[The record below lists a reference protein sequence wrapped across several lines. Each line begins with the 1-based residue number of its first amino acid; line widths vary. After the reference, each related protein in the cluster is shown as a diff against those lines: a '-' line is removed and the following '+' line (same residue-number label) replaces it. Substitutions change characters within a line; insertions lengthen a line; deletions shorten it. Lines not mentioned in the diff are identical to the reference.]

1 MKLTDISPA
10 IALTPLDGRY
20 HKATA
25 PLVEYMS
32 EPALNRERMRVEV
45 EWMILLANGFE
56 GNGNQPIVDGVKPF
70 TAEEQAFLR
79 AIPEDFGAEGIKQHA
94 AHEAITHHDVKAV
107 EYYIDDQIDKA
118 PAELTNIN
126 DELKT
131 LVHFACTSEDINNL
145 SIARC
150 VKNAMENVWTPE
162 FKRIID
168 YLAGKAE
175 EFKDMPLLSLT
186 HGQPATPTTL
196 GKELAVYVYRL
207 NRQLKHIENQEYLG
221 KINGATG
228 TFGAHLAACPDV
240 DWIAVSREFV
250 TNRMGLTWNPL
261 TTQIESHDWQA
272 ELYST
277 VSHANRIMH
286 NLCVDVW
293 MYISRGVFAQVPVKG
308 ATGSSTM
315 PHKVNPIR
323 FENAEANFEISC
335 SLLDTLSATLVE
347 SRWQRD
353 LTDST
358 TQRNIGSALGYS
370 LLALTN
376 LMGGLESIH
385 PNTHVIEREL
395 DENWEVLGEPI
406 QTAMRACE
414 LKGLPG
420 MDKPYEKVKE
430 LMRGHTINK
439 EQVEQFIDQ
448 QSFDPE
454 TAARLKALTPATYT
468 GVFNDNRA
476 VFSQT
481 QDAKMRGYG
490 PGRFSFNVK
499 GGRCE
504 ACEGNGILQIEM
516 HFLPDVYVPCEVC
529 KGARYNR
536 ETLEVKYKEKTI
548 ADVLNM
554 TVEEAVVFFANQPKI
569 ARKLQ
574 TLLDV
579 GLGYVTLGQSATTLS
594 GGEAQRVKLA
604 NELARRGTGKTVYIL
619 DEPTTG
625 LHIADVHRLIE
636 VLQKLVDV
644 GNTVIVIEH
653 NLDLIKCADHIID
666 LGPEGGSAGGEIVA
680 EGTPEQVAA
689 VPGSFTGQYL
699 RPLLERDRAQRAAEA
714 EKH

>member
-168 YLAGKAE
+168 HLAGKAE

-240 DWIAVSREFV
+240 DWVAVSREFV

-358 TQRNIGSALGYS
+358 VLRNVGVPMAHSLIGLRS
-370 LLALTN
+370 L
-376 LMGGLESIH
+376 
-385 PNTHVIEREL
+385 
-395 DENWEVLGEPI
+395 
-406 QTAMRACE
+406 
-414 LKGLPG
+414 LKGLNKLLLNREALDCDLENNWAVVAEGIQTVLRRAGYPS
-420 MDKPYEKVKE
+420 PYE
-430 LMRGHTINK
+430 
-439 EQVEQFIDQ
+439 
-448 QSFDPE
+448 
-454 TAARLKALTPATYT
+454 ALKALTRTNAHITRESIAEFIESLDVAESVKQELRAITPQSYT
-468 GVFNDNRA
+468 GVF
-476 VFSQT
+476 
-481 QDAKMRGYG
+481 
-490 PGRFSFNVK
+490 
-499 GGRCE
+499 E
-504 ACEGNGILQIEM
+504 
-516 HFLPDVYVPCEVC
+516 
-529 KGARYNR
+529 
-536 ETLEVKYKEKTI
+536 
-548 ADVLNM
+548 
-554 TVEEAVVFFANQPKI
+554 
-569 ARKLQ
+569 
-574 TLLDV
+574 
-579 GLGYVTLGQSATTLS
+579 
-594 GGEAQRVKLA
+594 
-604 NELARRGTGKTVYIL
+604 
-619 DEPTTG
+619 
-625 LHIADVHRLIE
+625 
-636 VLQKLVDV
+636 
-644 GNTVIVIEH
+644 
-653 NLDLIKCADHIID
+653 
-666 LGPEGGSAGGEIVA
+666 
-680 EGTPEQVAA
+680 
-689 VPGSFTGQYL
+689 
-699 RPLLERDRAQRAAEA
+699 
-714 EKH
+714 

>member
-168 YLAGKAE
+168 HLAGKAE

-293 MYISRGVFAQVPVKG
+293 MYISAACSPRCRSRVPLVPPPCR
-308 ATGSSTM
+308 TRSTRFVSRT
-315 PHKVNPIR
+315 PKPTSRSAARCSTPSPPRWWNP
-323 FENAEANFEISC
+323 
-335 SLLDTLSATLVE
+335 V
-347 SRWQRD
+347 
-353 LTDST
+353 
-358 TQRNIGSALGYS
+358 GSA
-370 LLALTN
+370 
-376 LMGGLESIH
+376 I
-385 PNTHVIEREL
+385 
-395 DENWEVLGEPI
+395 
-406 QTAMRACE
+406 
-414 LKGLPG
+414 
-420 MDKPYEKVKE
+420 
-430 LMRGHTINK
+430 
-439 EQVEQFIDQ
+439 
-448 QSFDPE
+448 
-454 TAARLKALTPATYT
+454 
-468 GVFNDNRA
+468 
-476 VFSQT
+476 
-481 QDAKMRGYG
+481 
-490 PGRFSFNVK
+490 
-499 GGRCE
+499 
-504 ACEGNGILQIEM
+504 
-516 HFLPDVYVPCEVC
+516 
-529 KGARYNR
+529 
-536 ETLEVKYKEKTI
+536 
-548 ADVLNM
+548 
-554 TVEEAVVFFANQPKI
+554 
-569 ARKLQ
+569 
-574 TLLDV
+574 
-579 GLGYVTLGQSATTLS
+579 
-594 GGEAQRVKLA
+594 
-604 NELARRGTGKTVYIL
+604 
-619 DEPTTG
+619 
-625 LHIADVHRLIE
+625 
-636 VLQKLVDV
+636 
-644 GNTVIVIEH
+644 
-653 NLDLIKCADHIID
+653 
-666 LGPEGGSAGGEIVA
+666 
-680 EGTPEQVAA
+680 
-689 VPGSFTGQYL
+689 
-699 RPLLERDRAQRAAEA
+699 
-714 EKH
+714 

>member
-150 VKNAMENVWTPE
+150 VKNAME
-162 FKRIID
+162 KRVDPGVQAHHRPPRRQGRGIQG
-168 YLAGKAE
+168 YAAALPHPRPAGHADHTRQGARRLRLPSEPSAQAHRK
-175 EFKDMPLLSLT
+175 PGVP
-186 HGQPATPTTL
+186 GQDQ
-196 GKELAVYVYRL
+196 R
-207 NRQLKHIENQEYLG
+207 
-221 KINGATG
+221 ATG

-468 GVFNDNRA
+468 GVA
-476 VFSQT
+476 SQLV
-481 QDAKMRGYG
+481 AF
-490 PGRFSFNVK
+490 GR
-499 GGRCE
+499 
-504 ACEGNGILQIEM
+504 
-516 HFLPDVYVPCEVC
+516 
-529 KGARYNR
+529 
-536 ETLEVKYKEKTI
+536 
-548 ADVLNM
+548 
-554 TVEEAVVFFANQPKI
+554 
-569 ARKLQ
+569 
-574 TLLDV
+574 
-579 GLGYVTLGQSATTLS
+579 
-594 GGEAQRVKLA
+594 
-604 NELARRGTGKTVYIL
+604 
-619 DEPTTG
+619 
-625 LHIADVHRLIE
+625 
-636 VLQKLVDV
+636 
-644 GNTVIVIEH
+644 
-653 NLDLIKCADHIID
+653 
-666 LGPEGGSAGGEIVA
+666 
-680 EGTPEQVAA
+680 
-689 VPGSFTGQYL
+689 
-699 RPLLERDRAQRAAEA
+699 
-714 EKH
+714 

>member
-20 HKATA
+20 HAATA
-25 PLVEYMS
+25 PLVEYLS

-45 EWMILLANGFE
+45 EWMILLANGFD
-56 GNGNQPIVDGVKPF
+56 GNGNKPIVDGVQPF
-70 TAEEQAFLR
+70 TEAEQAFLR
-79 AIPEDFGAEGIKQHA
+79 AIPENFGAEGIKQHA
-94 AHEAITHHDVKAV
+94 AHEAVTHHDVKAV

-118 PAELTNIN
+118 PAELGIDTNIN
-126 DELKT
+126 DALKT

-150 VKNAMENVWTPE
+150 VKNAMNNVWEPAFRE
-162 FKRIID
+162 IID
-168 YLAGKAE
+168 HLAAKADE
-175 EFKDMPLLSLT
+175 YRDMPLLSLT

-228 TFGAHLAACPDV
+228 TFGAHLAACPNV

-272 ELYST
+272 ELYGT
-277 VSHANRIMH
+277 LAHANRIMH

-323 FENAEANFEISC
+323 FENAEANFELSC

-370 LLALTN
+370 LLALHN
-376 LMGGLESIH
+376 LMGGLTSIH
-385 PNTHVIEREL
+385 PNEHVINHEL

-414 LKGLPG
+414 LRGLPG

-430 LMRGHTINK
+430 LMRGHTIDQA
-439 EQVEQFIDQ
+439 QVEAFIDQ

-454 TAARLKALTPATYT
+454 TAARLKALTPATY
-468 GVFNDNRA
+468 V
-476 VFSQT
+476 
-481 QDAKMRGYG
+481 
-490 PGRFSFNVK
+490 
-499 GGRCE
+499 
-504 ACEGNGILQIEM
+504 
-516 HFLPDVYVPCEVC
+516 
-529 KGARYNR
+529 GA
-536 ETLEVKYKEKTI
+536 
-548 ADVLNM
+548 A
-554 TVEEAVVFFANQPKI
+554 
-569 ARKLQ
+569 
-574 TLLDV
+574 
-579 GLGYVTLGQSATTLS
+579 S
-594 GGEAQRVKLA
+594 
-604 NELARRGTGKTVYIL
+604 
-619 DEPTTG
+619 
-625 LHIADVHRLIE
+625 
-636 VLQKLVDV
+636 KLVD
-644 GNTVIVIEH
+644 
-653 NLDLIKCADHIID
+653 
-666 LGPEGGSAGGEIVA
+666 
-680 EGTPEQVAA
+680 
-689 VPGSFTGQYL
+689 F
-699 RPLLERDRAQRAAEA
+699 DR
-714 EKH
+714 

>member
-56 GNGNQPIVDGVKPF
+56 GNGNQPIVDSVKPF

-131 LVHFACTSEDINNL
+131 LVHF
-145 SIARC
+145 
-150 VKNAMENVWTPE
+150 
-162 FKRIID
+162 
-168 YLAGKAE
+168 AGKAE

-468 GVFNDNRA
+468 GVA
-476 VFSQT
+476 SQLV
-481 QDAKMRGYG
+481 AF
-490 PGRFSFNVK
+490 GR
-499 GGRCE
+499 
-504 ACEGNGILQIEM
+504 
-516 HFLPDVYVPCEVC
+516 
-529 KGARYNR
+529 
-536 ETLEVKYKEKTI
+536 
-548 ADVLNM
+548 
-554 TVEEAVVFFANQPKI
+554 
-569 ARKLQ
+569 
-574 TLLDV
+574 
-579 GLGYVTLGQSATTLS
+579 
-594 GGEAQRVKLA
+594 
-604 NELARRGTGKTVYIL
+604 
-619 DEPTTG
+619 
-625 LHIADVHRLIE
+625 
-636 VLQKLVDV
+636 
-644 GNTVIVIEH
+644 
-653 NLDLIKCADHIID
+653 
-666 LGPEGGSAGGEIVA
+666 
-680 EGTPEQVAA
+680 
-689 VPGSFTGQYL
+689 
-699 RPLLERDRAQRAAEA
+699 
-714 EKH
+714 

>member
-20 HKATA
+20 HRQTA
-25 PLVEYMS
+25 DLVEYLS
-32 EPALNRERMRVEV
+32 EPALNRERIHVEV
-45 EWMILLANGFE
+45 EWMILLANGFD
-56 GNGNQPIVDGVKPF
+56 GNGNQPIVEGVQPF
-70 TAEEQAFLR
+70 TEAEIAFLR
-79 AIPEDFGAEGIKQHA
+79 AIPEQFGAEGIAAHA
-94 AHEAITHHDVKAV
+94 AHEAVTHHDVKAV

-118 PAELTNIN
+118 AAVLGPDTQLNERVKAEGIAAHAAHEAVTHHDVKAVEYYIDDQIDKAAAVLGPDTQLN
-126 DELKT
+126 ERVKT

-145 SIARC
+145 STALC
-150 VKNAMENVWTPE
+150 VKQAMEQVWLPA
-162 FKRIID
+162 FRAIVD
-168 YLAGKAE
+168 HLAAKAE
-175 EFKDMPLLSLT
+175 EYRDMHFACTSEDINNLSTALCVKQAMEQVWLPAFRAIVDHLAAKAEEYRDMPLLSLT

-207 NRQLKHIENQEYLG
+207 NRQLKHLESQEYLG

-228 TFGAHLAACPDV
+228 TFGAHLAALPQV

-250 TNRMGLTWNPL
+250 ANRMGLTWNPL

-323 FENAEANFEISC
+323 FENAEANFELSC

-370 LLALTN
+370 LLALNN
-376 LMGGLESIH
+376 LLGGLNSIH
-385 PNTHVIEREL
+385 PNAAVMEHEL
-395 DENWEVLGEPI
+395 DTNWEVLGEPI

-430 LMRGHTINK
+430 LMRGHEISR
-439 EQVEQFIDQ
+439 QDVERFIDGLA
-448 QSFDPE
+448 FDDE

-468 GVFNDNRA
+468 G
-476 VFSQT
+476 
-481 QDAKMRGYG
+481 
-490 PGRFSFNVK
+490 
-499 GGRCE
+499 E
-504 ACEGNGILQIEM
+504 A
-516 HFLPDVYVPCEVC
+516 
-529 KGARYNR
+529 
-536 ETLEVKYKEKTI
+536 
-548 ADVLNM
+548 
-554 TVEEAVVFFANQPKI
+554 
-569 ARKLQ
+569 
-574 TLLDV
+574 
-579 GLGYVTLGQSATTLS
+579 
-594 GGEAQRVKLA
+594 
-604 NELARRGTGKTVYIL
+604 GT
-619 DEPTTG
+619 
-625 LHIADVHRLIE
+625 
-636 VLQKLVDV
+636 LVD
-644 GNTVIVIEH
+644 
-653 NLDLIKCADHIID
+653 
-666 LGPEGGSAGGEIVA
+666 
-680 EGTPEQVAA
+680 
-689 VPGSFTGQYL
+689 F
-699 RPLLERDRAQRAAEA
+699 DR
-714 EKH
+714 

>member
-20 HKATA
+20 HNATA
-25 PLVEYMS
+25 PLVEYLS

-70 TAEEQAFLR
+70 TEAEKDYLR
-79 AIPEDFGAEGIKQHA
+79 SIPENFGAAGIAQHA
-94 AHEAITHHDVKAV
+94 AHEAVTHHDVKAV
-107 EYYIDDQIDKA
+107 EYYIDDLIDAA
-118 PAELTNIN
+118 PAEFTNIN
-126 DELKT
+126 ERLKT

-145 SIARC
+145 STARC
-150 VKNAMENVWTPE
+150 VKNAMEQVWTPA
-162 FKRIID
+162 FKKIID
-168 YLAGKAE
+168 HLAEKAE
-175 EFKDMPLLSLT
+175 ENKDKALLSLT

-207 NRQLKHIENQEYLG
+207 NRQLKHIESQEYLG

-228 TFGAHLAACPDV
+228 TFGAHLAACPNV

-250 TNRMGLTWNPL
+250 ENRMGLTWNPL

-293 MYISRGVFAQVPVKG
+293 MYISRGVFAQIPVKG

-370 LLALTN
+370 QLALYN
-376 LMGGLESIH
+376 LMGGLKSIH
-385 PNTHVIEREL
+385 PNDIVIEREL
-395 DENWEVLGEPI
+395 DTNWEVLGEPI

-420 MDKPYEKVKE
+420 MEKPYEKVKE
-430 LMRGHTINK
+430 LMRGHEISK
-439 EQVEQFIDQ
+439 EAVEAFIDQ
-448 QSFDPE
+448 QSFDDE

-468 GVFNDNRA
+468 GW
-476 VFSQT
+476 
-481 QDAKMRGYG
+481 
-490 PGRFSFNVK
+490 
-499 GGRCE
+499 
-504 ACEGNGILQIEM
+504 
-516 HFLPDVYVPCEVC
+516 
-529 KGARYNR
+529 
-536 ETLEVKYKEKTI
+536 
-548 ADVLNM
+548 
-554 TVEEAVVFFANQPKI
+554 AN
-569 ARKLQ
+569 
-574 TLLDV
+574 
-579 GLGYVTLGQSATTLS
+579 
-594 GGEAQRVKLA
+594 
-604 NELARRGTGKTVYIL
+604 
-619 DEPTTG
+619 
-625 LHIADVHRLIE
+625 
-636 VLQKLVDV
+636 KLV
-644 GNTVIVIEH
+644 
-653 NLDLIKCADHIID
+653 A
-666 LGPEGGSAGGEIVA
+666 
-680 EGTPEQVAA
+680 
-689 VPGSFTGQYL
+689 F
-699 RPLLERDRAQRAAEA
+699 DR
-714 EKH
+714 

>member
-32 EPALNRERMRVEV
+32 EPALNRERMHVEV

-118 PAELTNIN
+118 PAELANIN

-145 SIARC
+145 STARC

-168 YLAGKAE
+168 HLAGKAE

-240 DWIAVSREFV
+240 DWVAVSHEFV

-277 VSHANRIMH
+277 V
-286 NLCVDVW
+286 
-293 MYISRGVFAQVPVKG
+293 
-308 ATGSSTM
+308 
-315 PHKVNPIR
+315 
-323 FENAEANFEISC
+323 
-335 SLLDTLSATLVE
+335 
-347 SRWQRD
+347 RWQRD

-468 GVFNDNRA
+468 GVA
-476 VFSQT
+476 SQ
-481 QDAKMRGYG
+481 
-490 PGRFSFNVK
+490 
-499 GGRCE
+499 
-504 ACEGNGILQIEM
+504 
-516 HFLPDVYVPCEVC
+516 
-529 KGARYNR
+529 
-536 ETLEVKYKEKTI
+536 
-548 ADVLNM
+548 
-554 TVEEAVVFFANQPKI
+554 
-569 ARKLQ
+569 
-574 TLLDV
+574 
-579 GLGYVTLGQSATTLS
+579 
-594 GGEAQRVKLA
+594 
-604 NELARRGTGKTVYIL
+604 
-619 DEPTTG
+619 
-625 LHIADVHRLIE
+625 
-636 VLQKLVDV
+636 LV
-644 GNTVIVIEH
+644 
-653 NLDLIKCADHIID
+653 A
-666 LGPEGGSAGGEIVA
+666 
-680 EGTPEQVAA
+680 
-689 VPGSFTGQYL
+689 F
-699 RPLLERDRAQRAAEA
+699 DR
-714 EKH
+714 

>member
-168 YLAGKAE
+168 HLAGKAE

-315 PHKVNPIR
+315 PHKVNPID
-323 FENAEANFEISC
+323 FENSEGNLGLANAVLDHLAGKLPISG
-335 SLLDTLSATLVE
+335 
-347 SRWQRD
+347 WQRD

-358 TQRNIGSALGYS
+358 VLRNVGVPVAHAVIAFQS
-370 LLALTN
+370 L
-376 LMGGLESIH
+376 
-385 PNTHVIEREL
+385 
-395 DENWEVLGEPI
+395 
-406 QTAMRACE
+406 
-414 LKGLPG
+414 LKGLNKVILNREALERDLEQNWAVVAEGIQTVLRRAGYPS
-420 MDKPYEKVKE
+420 PYE
-430 LMRGHTINK
+430 
-439 EQVEQFIDQ
+439 
-448 QSFDPE
+448 
-454 TAARLKALTPATYT
+454 ALKALTRTNTHITAEAIAAFIAGLDVSEEVKAELRAITPASYT
-468 GVFNDNRA
+468 G
-476 VFSQT
+476 
-481 QDAKMRGYG
+481 
-490 PGRFSFNVK
+490 
-499 GGRCE
+499 
-504 ACEGNGILQIEM
+504 
-516 HFLPDVYVPCEVC
+516 
-529 KGARYNR
+529 
-536 ETLEVKYKEKTI
+536 
-548 ADVLNM
+548 
-554 TVEEAVVFFANQPKI
+554 
-569 ARKLQ
+569 
-574 TLLDV
+574 
-579 GLGYVTLGQSATTLS
+579 
-594 GGEAQRVKLA
+594 
-604 NELARRGTGKTVYIL
+604 
-619 DEPTTG
+619 
-625 LHIADVHRLIE
+625 
-636 VLQKLVDV
+636 
-644 GNTVIVIEH
+644 
-653 NLDLIKCADHIID
+653 ID
-666 LGPEGGSAGGEIVA
+666 
-680 EGTPEQVAA
+680 
-689 VPGSFTGQYL
+689 F
-699 RPLLERDRAQRAAEA
+699 
-714 EKH
+714 

>member
-1 MKLTDISPA
+1 MEVPLEVMKLTDISPA

-70 TAEEQAFLR
+70 TEAEQTFLR

-118 PAELTNIN
+118 PTELTNIN

-145 SIARC
+145 AIARC

-162 FKRIID
+162 FERIID
-168 YLAGKAE
+168 HLASKAE

-207 NRQLKHIENQEYLG
+207 NRQLKHLENQEYLG

-240 DWIAVSREFV
+240 DWVAVSREFV

-277 VSHANRIMH
+277 V
-286 NLCVDVW
+286 
-293 MYISRGVFAQVPVKG
+293 
-308 ATGSSTM
+308 
-315 PHKVNPIR
+315 
-323 FENAEANFEISC
+323 
-335 SLLDTLSATLVE
+335 
-347 SRWQRD
+347 RWQRD

-395 DENWEVLGEPI
+395 DGNWEVLGEPI

-414 LKGLPG
+414 LRGLPG

-468 GVFNDNRA
+468 GVA
-476 VFSQT
+476 SQ
-481 QDAKMRGYG
+481 
-490 PGRFSFNVK
+490 
-499 GGRCE
+499 
-504 ACEGNGILQIEM
+504 
-516 HFLPDVYVPCEVC
+516 
-529 KGARYNR
+529 
-536 ETLEVKYKEKTI
+536 
-548 ADVLNM
+548 
-554 TVEEAVVFFANQPKI
+554 
-569 ARKLQ
+569 
-574 TLLDV
+574 
-579 GLGYVTLGQSATTLS
+579 
-594 GGEAQRVKLA
+594 
-604 NELARRGTGKTVYIL
+604 
-619 DEPTTG
+619 
-625 LHIADVHRLIE
+625 
-636 VLQKLVDV
+636 LV
-644 GNTVIVIEH
+644 
-653 NLDLIKCADHIID
+653 A
-666 LGPEGGSAGGEIVA
+666 
-680 EGTPEQVAA
+680 
-689 VPGSFTGQYL
+689 F
-699 RPLLERDRAQRAAEA
+699 DR
-714 EKH
+714 

>member
-1 MKLTDISPA
+1 MNLSEISPA

-20 HKATA
+20 HAQTA
-25 PLVEYMS
+25 ALVEYLS

-45 EWMILLANGFE
+45 EWMILLANGFA
-56 GNGNQPIVDGVKPF
+56 GNDWKPIVTGVKPL
-70 TAEEQAFLR
+70 TEQEQAFLR
-79 AIPEDFGAEGIKQHA
+79 SIPEEFGAQGIARHA
-94 AHEAITHHDVKAV
+94 AHEAVTHHDVKAV
-107 EYYIDDQIDKA
+107 EYYIDDYLDSAEQVLGA
-118 PAELTNIN
+118 PTQLT
-126 DELKT
+126 DLKT

-150 VKNAMENVWTPE
+150 VKNAIEHVWLPGADA
-162 FKRIID
+162 IVD
-168 YLAGKAE
+168 LLAQRAE

-468 GVFNDNRA
+468 GVA
-476 VFSQT
+476 SQLV
-481 QDAKMRGYG
+481 AF
-490 PGRFSFNVK
+490 GR
-499 GGRCE
+499 
-504 ACEGNGILQIEM
+504 
-516 HFLPDVYVPCEVC
+516 
-529 KGARYNR
+529 
-536 ETLEVKYKEKTI
+536 
-548 ADVLNM
+548 
-554 TVEEAVVFFANQPKI
+554 
-569 ARKLQ
+569 
-574 TLLDV
+574 
-579 GLGYVTLGQSATTLS
+579 
-594 GGEAQRVKLA
+594 
-604 NELARRGTGKTVYIL
+604 
-619 DEPTTG
+619 
-625 LHIADVHRLIE
+625 
-636 VLQKLVDV
+636 
-644 GNTVIVIEH
+644 
-653 NLDLIKCADHIID
+653 
-666 LGPEGGSAGGEIVA
+666 
-680 EGTPEQVAA
+680 
-689 VPGSFTGQYL
+689 
-699 RPLLERDRAQRAAEA
+699 
-714 EKH
+714 